1 LTGLNLAKIII
12 KIQLKY
18 TTMINSCKAS
28 AHRVKNPTV
37 LTNLERTRIEY
48 LDIKNPILVVS

>member
-1 LTGLNLAKIII
+1 LTGLNLAKIIM

-18 TTMINSCKAS
+18 TTMINSFKAS

-48 LDIKNPILVVS
+48 LDIKNPI